1 MHSYWHILQIVSIVT
16 ILPMSLLSC
25 GSDRVNIEFKTPR
38 QIYVDDSR
46 TDPDQL
52 NRELEYDLRETEKK
66 RRQKQREAETA
77 AKAKTE
83 AERKAGEE
91 QKPSEQTTE
100 GEISKPENAEQS
112 SILK

>member
-1 MHSYWHILQIVSIVT
+1 MRFCKQLILLIVSS
-16 ILPMSLLSC
+16 ILPLTILSC
-25 GSDRVNIEFKTPR
+25 GGNRVNVEFKTSP

-66 RRQKQREAETA
+66 RRQKQQAAETA

-83 AERKAGEE
+83 AERNARVE
-91 QKPSEQTTE
+91 QKLLEQTTKE
-100 GEISKPENAEQS
+100 EISKPENTEQS
-112 SILK
+112 PTLK

>member
-1 MHSYWHILQIVSIVT
+1 MQVCKQLILLTVSS
-16 ILPMSLLSC
+16 ILPLTILSC
-25 GSDRVNIEFKTPR
+25 GGNRVNVEFKTSP

-66 RRQKQREAETA
+66 RRQKQQEAETA
-77 AKAKTE
+77 AKTKTE
-83 AERKAGEE
+83 AERNAGVE

-100 GEISKPENAEQS
+100 GEILKPENAEQS
-112 SILK
+112 SMLK

>member
-1 MHSYWHILQIVSIVT
+1 MRICKLLILMTVCSMLPLT
-16 ILPMSLLSC
+16 ILSC
-25 GSDRVNIEFKTPR
+25 GGNRVNVEFKTSP

-52 NRELEYDLRETEKK
+52 NKELEYDLRETEKK

-77 AKAKTE
+77 AKTKTE
-83 AERKAGEE
+83 AERNAGVE

-100 GEISKPENAEQS
+100 GEISKPENAEQPS
-112 SILK
+112 MLK

>member
-1 MHSYWHILQIVSIVT
+1 MQVCKQLILLTVSS
-16 ILPMSLLSC
+16 ILPLTILSC
-25 GSDRVNIEFKTPR
+25 GGNRVNVEFKTSP

-66 RRQKQREAETA
+66 RRQKQQEAETA
-77 AKAKTE
+77 AKTKTE
-83 AERKAGEE
+83 AERNAGVE

-112 SILK
+112 SMLK

>member
-1 MHSYWHILQIVSIVT
+1 MRVCKKLVLLTVSS
-16 ILPMSLLSC
+16 ILPLTILSC
-25 GSDRVNIEFKTPR
+25 GGNRVNVEFKTSP

-66 RRQKQREAETA
+66 RRQKQQEAETA
-77 AKAKTE
+77 AKTKTE
-83 AERKAGEE
+83 AERNAGVE

-112 SILK
+112 SMLK

>member
-1 MHSYWHILQIVSIVT
+1 MQVCKQLILLTVSS
-16 ILPMSLLSC
+16 ILPLTILSC
-25 GSDRVNIEFKTPR
+25 GGNRVNVEFKTSP

-66 RRQKQREAETA
+66 RRQKQQEAETA
-77 AKAKTE
+77 AKTKTE
-83 AERKAGEE
+83 AERNAGVK

-112 SILK
+112 SMLK

>member
-1 MHSYWHILQIVSIVT
+1 MRVCKLLILLTVSSMLPLT
-16 ILPMSLLSC
+16 ILSC
-25 GSDRVNIEFKTPR
+25 GGNRVNVEFKTSP

-46 TDPDQL
+46 TDPDQF

-66 RRQKQREAETA
+66 RRQKQQEAETA
-77 AKAKTE
+77 AKTKTE
-83 AERKAGEE
+83 AERNAGVE

-112 SILK
+112 SMLK